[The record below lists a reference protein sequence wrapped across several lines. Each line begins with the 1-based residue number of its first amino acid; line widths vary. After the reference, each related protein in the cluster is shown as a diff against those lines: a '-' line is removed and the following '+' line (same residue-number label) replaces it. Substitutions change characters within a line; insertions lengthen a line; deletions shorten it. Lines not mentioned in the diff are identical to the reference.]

1 MCHYFVVLEEA
12 VASFLPICEH
22 YLKSTFV
29 VSLGTAW
36 LKAVKQSYG
45 FHENQCFLE
54 EKS

>member
-1 MCHYFVVLEEA
+1 MCLCLVDIDEA

-36 LKAVKQSYG
+36 LKAAKPSYG